1 MRRESCKAA
10 HPTQAFN
17 AAATTEGEKKL
28 LEEELVDEVP
38 EDALEEKDL
47 KAELEKPIYM

>member
-1 MRRESCKAA
+1 MF
-10 HPTQAFN
+10 HLTQAFN
-17 AAATTEGEKKL
+17 AAATTDCEKKL

>member
-1 MRRESCKAA
+1 MF
-10 HPTQAFN
+10 HLTQAFN

-47 KAELEKPIYM
+47 NAELETPINM